1 MALESIT
8 THGIPELKDLLD
20 ILPEHVFKETSSAF
34 KKASLG
40 AQSTIINRFGTEN
53 GLNSRTGLLRRSIK
67 VSNKGNTIDT
77 LKSSVFTDVKY
88 APIQETGGTI
98 RAKNKYTG
106 VPGGPYLNIP
116 LTANKTG
123 AGVMRRDARSIFST
137 GGFII
142 KSKAGNYLVMSG
154 EGIPMFV
161 LKKQVTIPARLGM
174 QKAVEEQ
181 VPTLLSTLNDTLL
194 KGI

>member
-1 MALESIT
+1 MAGESVT
-8 THGIPELKDLLD
+8 TRGIPEVKDLLRL
-20 ILPEHVFKETSSAF
+20 LPKHVFEETSAAF

-40 AQSTIINRFGTEN
+40 TQSTIINRFGTGD

-67 VSNKGNTIDT
+67 TSNKGNTLDT
-77 LKSSVFTDVKY
+77 LHSSVFTDVKY
-88 APIQETGGTI
+88 APIQEKGGVVK
-98 RAKNKYTG
+98 AKNKYVG

-116 LTANKTG
+116 LTANKTA
-123 AGVMRRDARSIFST
+123 AGVMRRGARAIFST

-154 EGIPMFV
+154 EGVPMFV

-174 QKAVEEQ
+174 QEAAEEQ
-181 VPTLLSTLNDTLL
+181 VPTLLSTLNNTLL
-194 KGI
+194 KDI